1 MAQHEVGLTDAMRST
16 EELAQRL
23 AARALP
29 IEAKRR
35 LADAG
40 NALDEALTAAQEYLG
55 GLDASL
61 GRSAEVSASKMRYQM
76 DRMRR
81 LAATFEMQREASLRK
96 HAEAMTLHLFP
107 NGHLQERVLAGV
119 WFLAAWES
127 ARQRPDSLWALASS
141 RAWSKRPPANPRT
154 TSSSGCRLSF

>member
-1 MAQHEVGLTDAMRST
+1 MRST

-40 NALDEALTAAQEYLG
+40 NALDEALTAALEYLG

-61 GRSAEVSASKMRYQM
+61 GRAAEVSASKMRYQM
-76 DRMRR
+76 DRLRVWQPPPRCSARQPAQARR
-81 LAATFEMQREASLRK
+81 S
-96 HAEAMTLHLFP
+96 MTLHLFP
-107 NGHLQERVLAGV
+107 NGHLQERVLGGV
-119 WFLAAWES
+119 WFLAAGSPLTAANRTPLWRRTHHS
-127 ARQRPDSLWALASS
+127 TGGRGCKPAARPHGH
-141 RAWSKRPPANPRT
+141 PA
-154 TSSSGCRLSF
+154 